1 MSIRHLVLVAALALG
16 FAGTAI
22 AQDFPVTIQHAYGE
36 TTIDAKPQ
44 RIVTWGWSN
53 EDVVIALGEVP
64 VGMPFQSYGGGDNG
78 IHEWVEE
85 ALAKMG
91 AEIPTILEASA
102 EPPIEQIAS
111 LQPDIIIAAYS
122 GITEDQYALLSG
134 IAPTIA
140 YIGAPWSTSWQ
151 DLTITIGEALGR
163 KTEAE
168 ALLADT
174 NAWVEAEFAKYPELK
189 DVTFASANDFDGA
202 MAVYAP
208 LDARMKFLTDFG
220 MVMDP
225 SVAALSPGMT
235 PSTIPSATNFL
246 TSSKPISSS
255 PTTKSSRRS
264 TPGSPPRRPRPIP
277 HRQGRSC
284 GAGRHRKCRCGVS
297 TQHSFAPLGTA
308 PLPRSAGHRRSRRHQ
323 VRKPKCCV
331 VFLFLPWPPRP

>member
-1 MSIRHLVLVAALALG
+1 MSIRHLALVAALALG

-22 AQDFPVTIQHAYGE
+22 AQDFPVTIQHAYGA

-78 IHEWVEE
+78 VHEWVEE
-85 ALAKMG
+85 ALAKLG

-111 LQPDIIIAAYS
+111 LQPDIIVAAYS

-174 NAWVEAEFAKYPELK
+174 NAWVEAEFAKYPELR

-220 MVMDP
+220 MVIDP
-225 SVAALSPGMT
+225 SVAALSPGDDAFYYPLSYELFDQLEADIFITYHEEQSALDAWLAT
-235 PSTIPSATNFL
+235 PQAQTYPPVVNGGLAALVGTENVAAV
-246 TSSKPISSS
+246 
-255 PTTKSSRRS
+255 
-264 TPGSPPRRPRPIP
+264 SPPSILSLRWGLPRYLD
-277 HRQGRSC
+277 
-284 GAGRHRKCRCGVS
+284 V
-297 TQHSFAPLGTA
+297 LGTA
-308 PLPRSAGHRRSRRHQ
+308 ARA
-323 VRKPKCCV
+323 VTK
-331 VFLFLPWPPRP
+331 